1 MTAARFV
8 LPRSPSPTMLLPGSP
23 PEHPTPTE
31 PSLDPRE
38 RVAVVTGASSG
49 IGLQTATVLA
59 LTGARVVL
67 AARRQDALEAAAETI
82 SARLPMATLEV
93 GVVDLADLAAVED
106 FAIRV
111 GPRVDLLVNNAA
123 VMGVP
128 QRRLTR
134 QGFELTMGINHLG
147 HFALTGLLLRALF
160 ASPAPRVV
168 TVSAA
173 MARRATL
180 DVDNLDFRTGYR
192 PFRAYAASKLA
203 NLMFA
208 AELAR
213 RAAGTRLTSVAV
225 HPGTTATGLQKH
237 MTRVPQSVKR
247 VVLNAVL
254 GHGTEAAARPTIV
267 AALDGAI
274 KNGAFLAP
282 TGRFEL
288 RGSPGPVR
296 WPPLVDDPVA
306 RQALWIRSEQL
317 TRVRYAI

>member
-1 MTAARFV
+1 
-8 LPRSPSPTMLLPGSP
+8 MLLPGAP
-23 PEHPTPTE
+23 PEYLTTAE
-31 PSLDPRE
+31 PSPDPRG

-49 IGLQTATVLA
+49 IGLHTATALA
-59 LTGARVVL
+59 RTGARVVL
-67 AARRQDALEAAAETI
+67 AARRRDMLEAAVDTI
-82 SARLPMATLEV
+82 KAQLPTATLEV
-93 GVVDLADLAAVED
+93 AVVDLADLTAVED
-106 FAIRV
+106 FATRV

-123 VMGVP
+123 VMAVP

-134 QGFELTMGINHLG
+134 QGFELTMGVNHLG
-147 HFALTGLLLRALF
+147 HFALTGLLLGALL

-180 DVDNLDFRTGYR
+180 DVDNLDFHTGYK

-213 RAAGTRLTSVAV
+213 RAAGTRLMSVAV

-237 MTRVPQSVKR
+237 ITRVPESVKR
-247 VVLNAVL
+247 VILNAVL

-274 KNGAFLAP
+274 ENGAFLAP
-282 TGRFEL
+282 IGRFEL
-288 RGSPGPVR
+288 RGAPGAVP
-296 WPPLVDDPVA
+296 WPPLVDDPTA
-306 RQALWIRSEQL
+306 RRELWVRSEQL
-317 TRVRYAI
+317 TRVQYAI